1 MAVQMTKRQF
11 RAMLEDLLAVERG
24 TLRDEDSRQS
34 IAGWTSLVDVQIT
47 LVMASELGL
56 EDAAET
62 LEYAT
67 VGDLM
72 AILDATGA
80 FAAA

>member
-1 MAVQMTKRQF
+1 MTKRQF
-11 RAMLEDLLAVERG
+11 RAVLEDLLAVDRG

-34 IAGWTSLVDVQIT
+34 IRGWTSLADVQIT
-47 LVMASELGL
+47 LVLATELGL
-56 EDAAET
+56 DDAAEN
-62 LEYAT
+62 LEYET

-72 AILDATGA
+72 SVLDANGA

>member
-1 MAVQMTKRQF
+1 MTKRQF
-11 RAMLEDLLAVERG
+11 RAVLEDLLAVNRG

-34 IAGWTSLVDVQIT
+34 IRGWTSLVDVQIT
-47 LVMASELGL
+47 VVLASEFGM
-56 EDAAET
+56 EDAAEN
-62 LEYAT
+62 LEYET

-72 AILDATGA
+72 AVLDANGA

>member
-1 MAVQMTKRQF
+1 MTQRQF
-11 RAMLEDLLAVERG
+11 RSLLEDLLAVDRG
-24 TLRDEDSRQS
+24 TLRNEDSRQS
-34 IAGWTSLVDVQIT
+34 IRGWTSLADVQIT
-47 LVMASELGL
+47 LVLATELGL

-62 LEYAT
+62 LEYET

-72 AILDATGA
+72 SLLEANGA